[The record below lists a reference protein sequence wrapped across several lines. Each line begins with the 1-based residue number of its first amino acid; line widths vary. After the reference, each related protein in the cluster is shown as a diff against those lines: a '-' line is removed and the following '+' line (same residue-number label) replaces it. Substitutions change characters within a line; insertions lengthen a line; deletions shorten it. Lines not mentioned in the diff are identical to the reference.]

1 MESTYFSTMAQLA
14 GVIVGFANLAN
25 VIYRPDITAK
35 EFHLNKIRIL
45 ASTELGLINIIVCVL
60 PIVFQSTSVSQVSLM
75 KTLSVLLMIGVPLYA
90 FAGTSR
96 SARLMGTRFPV
107 PFYSKFYL
115 YSGFFC
121 GAIAGLNACEIFG
134 NSNLLFV
141 YEMMVFYCFLLQ
153 SFLFIRLIHWILSTQ
168 EVNR

>member
-1 MESTYFSTMAQLA
+1 MESNYFSTMAQLA

-25 VIYRPDITAK
+25 VIYRPNISTR
-35 EFHLNKIRIL
+35 EFQLNKIRIL
-45 ASTELGLINIIVCVL
+45 ASTELGLINIIVCIL
-60 PIVFQSTSVSQVSLM
+60 PIFFQSINVSQVSLM
-75 KTLSVLLMIGVPLYA
+75 KALSVLLMIGVPLYA
-90 FAGTSR
+90 FTATTR

-107 PFYSKFYL
+107 PFFSKFYL

-121 GAIAGLNACEIFG
+121 GALAGLNALEIFG
-134 NSNLLFV
+134 NTNLLFV
-141 YEMMVFYCFLLQ
+141 YELLVFICFLLQ